1 MDIKKRRL
9 NLKIERMKR
18 NLSQKELAKKIGIT
32 SQAIS
37 DYETGRTN
45 PNYRVMAKIAKEL
58 DSSVD
63 ELFFKQT
70 E

>member
-1 MDIKKRRL
+1 MKYKKRRL
-9 NLKIERMKR
+9 NLKIERLKR
-18 NLSQKELAKKIGIT
+18 NLSQKDLAKKIGIT

-45 PNYRVMAKIAKEL
+45 PNYNVMAKIAKEL
-58 DSSVD
+58 DATVD
-63 ELFFKQT
+63 ELFFNET